1 MVNLTKEDK
10 EEMLLDAIIMAWR
23 TRNAPLAM
31 LVGHSLSYYNYEQL
45 FVYLNKLDK
54 EYMKQGADSF
64 LYSEYGSKDY
74 VSKFKKIRNIKS
86 KNK

>member
-10 EEMLLDAIIMAWR
+10 QEMIFDAIIMAWR
-23 TRNAPLAM
+23 TRNAPLAI
-31 LVGHSLSYYNYEQL
+31 LVGHPLSYYDYEQL

-54 EYMKQGADSF
+54 EYMEQEANSF
-64 LYSEYGSKDY
+64 LYSEHGSKDY
-74 VSKFKKIRNIKS
+74 VGKFKKIRNIKR